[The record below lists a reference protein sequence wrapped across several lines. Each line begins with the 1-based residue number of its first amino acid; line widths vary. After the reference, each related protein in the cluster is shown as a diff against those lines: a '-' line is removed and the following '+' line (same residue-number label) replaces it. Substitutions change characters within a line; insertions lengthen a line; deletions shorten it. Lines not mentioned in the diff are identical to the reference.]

1 MKLSKRIAL
10 LSLADWSL
18 NIYGD
23 REPGEISVNNHILHP
38 PPFSY
43 SSHKLYEDSVLP
55 ICGYFRTA
63 MHFPLF
69 SKDHSSERFTL

>member
-1 MKLSKRIAL
+1 MKLRKRIAL

-38 PPFSY
+38 P
-43 SSHKLYEDSVLP
+43 
-55 ICGYFRTA
+55 A
-63 MHFPLF
+63 LF
-69 SKDHSSERFTL
+69 ILFA